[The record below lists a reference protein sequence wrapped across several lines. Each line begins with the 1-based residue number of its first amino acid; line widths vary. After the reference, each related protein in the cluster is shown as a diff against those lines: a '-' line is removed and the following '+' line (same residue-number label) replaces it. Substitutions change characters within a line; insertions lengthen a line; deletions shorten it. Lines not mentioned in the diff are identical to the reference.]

1 MHSTETVSQRRSRA
15 IMFGEEF
22 YEKRALYTEFFNALS
37 ERLDP
42 VQIAVILAFKERIVE
57 YERCVADIIASGFSV
72 DECMKAYDMHLAQTE
87 RSAS

>member
-22 YEKRALYTEFFNALS
+22 YEKSALYTEFLNALT
-37 ERLDP
+37 EKLDP
-42 VQIAVILAFKERIVE
+42 VQIAVVLAFKEKIEE
-57 YERCVADIIASGFSV
+57 YERCVSDIRASGFSV
-72 DECMKAYDMHLAQTE
+72 DECMKAYDMYVAQAE